1 MGEVLSRTREVNKRF
16 GVRIFIFTWPLT
28 EGAV

>member
-1 MGEVLSRTREVNKRF
+1 MREALLRVREVNKRF
-16 GVRIFIFTWPLT
+16 GVRIFVFMWSLS